1 MFQYKLKVLKL
12 KIMATLENHTLLYDT
27 SCPLCAAYTKG
38 FVASGMLGANGRCS
52 YEEGIANYSHLLD
65 SDRAR
70 NEIALV
76 DTEKGSVMYGIESMN
91 YVITHSLPFLKP
103 VLNNA
108 AVLFFL
114 KKFYA
119 FISYNRKVIA
129 PSPGY
134 LQQRCVPDF
143 NIPYRLAYL
152 ALSAIL
158 TAMILSSYSRLLHGV
173 VPASNPSREYM
184 IAAGQIFFQANILLA
199 FKPTKKL
206 LFDYLG
212 NMMTVSLIGSLLLL
226 PLLILN
232 HYTSIHPFLAPGW
245 FFAVVLYLFLLHRRR
260 VGYIQAPV
268 LLSYTWVLY
277 RVIVLLIIL

>member
-1 MFQYKLKVLKL
+1 
-12 KIMATLENHTLLYDT
+12 MATLENHTLLYDT

-38 FVASGMLGANGRCS
+38 FIAAGMLDANGRRP
-52 YEEGIANYSHLLD
+52 YEKGIETYGQLLD
-65 SDRAR
+65 SNRAR

-76 DTEKGSVMYGIESMN
+76 NTEKGSVMYGIESMN

-103 VLNNA
+103 ILNNA
-108 AVLFFL
+108 AVLFLL

-129 PSPGY
+129 PSPDY
-134 LQQRCVPDF
+134 LQQSCVPDF

-152 ALSAIL
+152 AISAIL
-158 TAMILSSYSRLLHGV
+158 TATILSSYSLLLQDFI
-173 VPASNPSREYM
+173 PASNYWREYM
-184 IAAGQIFFQANILLA
+184 IAFGQIFFQVNILLA
-199 FKPTKKL
+199 CKPTKKL

-232 HYTSIHPFLAPGW
+232 HYITINPYMALGW
-245 FFAVVLYLFLLHRRR
+245 FFAIVLYMFLLHRRR

-268 LLSYTWVLY
+268 GLSYTWILY

>member
-1 MFQYKLKVLKL
+1 
-12 KIMATLENHTLLYDT
+12 MATLENHTLLYDT

-38 FVASGMLGANGRCS
+38 FIASGMLDANGRCS
-52 YEEGIANYSHLLD
+52 YEKGIERYGHLLD
-65 SDRAR
+65 SNRAR

-76 DTEKGSVMYGIESMN
+76 NTEKGTVLYGIRSMN

-103 VLNNA
+103 ILNNA
-108 AVLFFL
+108 AVLFL
-114 KKFYA
+114 LNRFYA

-129 PSPGY
+129 PSPDY

-143 NIPYRLAYL
+143 NISYRLAYL
-152 ALSAIL
+152 LGSAML
-158 TAMILSSYSRLLHGV
+158 TATVLSSYSVLLQDV
-173 VPASNPSREYM
+173 VPASNPWREYM
-184 IAAGQIFFQANILLA
+184 IASGQIFFQANILLA

-232 HYTSIHPFLAPGW
+232 HYMTVSSYLALGW
-245 FFAVVLYLFLLHRRR
+245 FFAVVLYMFLLHHRR

-268 LLSYTWVLY
+268 GLSYTWVLY